1 MGEAEGTSRRRIV
14 LHPRT
19 AAARRV
25 DRRRSY
31 GSHVRGF
38 TVQDE
43 DVFALVDEQRRSALR
58 YLAMLLMPVLALL
71 LIFAFVPGL
80 TDHTV
85 RGVPLEWILVGP
97 VTLFS
102 ITLIAWRHDQS
113 TLRKERDW
121 AATHQDV
128 EG

>member
-1 MGEAEGTSRRRIV
+1 MGEVDGTNRRRIV

-25 DRRRSY
+25 DRRRAY

-58 YLAMLLMPVLALL
+58 YLAMLLICLL
-71 LIFAFVPGL
+71 Y
-80 TDHTV
+80 TSD
-85 RGVPLEWILVGP
+85 
-97 VTLFS
+97 
-102 ITLIAWRHDQS
+102 
-113 TLRKERDW
+113 
-121 AATHQDV
+121 AAD
-128 EG
+128 E